1 MLVVIPS
8 AGVGSRLFQRAEQI
22 NKTMLLL
29 GEKPVISKIIESYS
43 ARTEFLI
50 GLGHKGDQIKEFLK
64 LAYPQKKISFV
75 NVKNYKGP
83 SSSLTHTLKILSK
96 KIKKEFVFHANDT
109 VISFTGKINT
119 KYDNL
124 LVSNKKIKI
133 KNLYRSVRFKRNSFA
148 DKLLE
153 KKFGYEHAYVGVCFI
168 KDYKRFNKVIINSNK
183 KIGEFEYF
191 NEIFS
196 DKKIFIKKVK
206 IWHDIGNEKGYI
218 KACNFYEKKTYLKKY
233 DESIFFHKSRV
244 FKFFSDKTKV
254 SDRYVRSRYLDK
266 IVPKVI
272 IKKKYFYVYKFI
284 KGKILSEKNIDNKEI
299 FELLNW
305 SKKNLFKKIKLS
317 KNDKS
322 LFNKNCKLFYYNKT
336 MKRIKDLR
344 TKTSILDRPIFIN
357 KKKTFKF
364 SQLIKQINWR
374 KILKGHPSKFHGD
387 FHFENIIK
395 ISKGYKLIDWR
406 EKFSN
411 SKLYG
416 DLYYDLAKL
425 NHSFIVNHKK
435 VDQKKFS
442 LSIKGNKIS
451 ISIERRADLVRSQ
464 KIFYKFLRENN
475 YSIYVV
481 NILTSLIFL
490 NIAVLHHTP
499 YREFLYYLGL
509 DCLNKSIKNHQIIL

>member
-1 MLVVIPS
+1 
-8 AGVGSRLFQRAEQI
+8 
-22 NKTMLLL
+22 
-29 GEKPVISKIIESYS
+29 
-43 ARTEFLI
+43 
-50 GLGHKGDQIKEFLK
+50 
-64 LAYPQKKISFV
+64 
-75 NVKNYKGP
+75 
-83 SSSLTHTLKILSK
+83 
-96 KIKKEFVFHANDT
+96 
-109 VISFTGKINT
+109 
-119 KYDNL
+119 
-124 LVSNKKIKI
+124 
-133 KNLYRSVRFKRNSFA
+133 
-148 DKLLE
+148 
-153 KKFGYEHAYVGVCFI
+153 
-168 KDYKRFNKVIINSNK
+168 
-183 KIGEFEYF
+183 
-191 NEIFS
+191 
-196 DKKIFIKKVK
+196 
-206 IWHDIGNEKGYI
+206 
-218 KACNFYEKKTYLKKY
+218 
-233 DESIFFHKSRV
+233 
-244 FKFFSDKTKV
+244 
-254 SDRYVRSRYLDK
+254 
-266 IVPKVI
+266 
-272 IKKKYFYVYKFI
+272 
-284 KGKILSEKNIDNKEI
+284 
-299 FELLNW
+299 
-305 SKKNLFKKIKLS
+305 
-317 KNDKS
+317 
-322 LFNKNCKLFYYNKT
+322 